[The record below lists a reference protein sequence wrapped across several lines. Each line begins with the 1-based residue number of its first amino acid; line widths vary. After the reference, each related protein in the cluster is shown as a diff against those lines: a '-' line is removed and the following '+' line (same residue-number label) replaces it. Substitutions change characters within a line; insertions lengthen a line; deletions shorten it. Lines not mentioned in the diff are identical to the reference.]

1 MKDLFVLCTLYYYY
15 YYYYYHYYI
24 LLHWFL
30 NCRKCEMHVLPMSA
44 FDGMLSEFCVTQASS
59 NKTKFSP
66 LTNVV

>member
-1 MKDLFVLCTLYYYY
+1 
-15 YYYYYHYYI
+15 
-24 LLHWFL
+24 
-30 NCRKCEMHVLPMSA
+30 MHVLPMSA